1 MNSDAIMKKFF
12 AGLLLLALG
21 AATGLSAPAT
31 SPADIYV
38 NNSPLTTPPQVDATI
53 FLNRSSFDIS
63 TTLPYTAQNVRF
75 WTNTGSMAGTPGF
88 RFENN
93 RSGNA
98 VPKKTKANS
107 RNLQVPSATFHN
119 DGNVYGEQLL
129 WINANSIFTSGRL
142 DGGEA
147 GRIVIQATNG
157 TADLSRSGIRV
168 GPVTGINVPCGFE
181 AFGTNFTPDP
191 NIRELYWGAGRN
203 NALGTNGQPLNL
215 TSLPFAN
222 GGNFTL
228 PFPRT
233 PSHEVIQLFSGRPF
247 TNLVNLPQGSFF
259 GGLCGTNY
267 DAYVHTN
274 LDFAGTTPRTVVT
287 IVFVPT
293 QSLLSP
299 DNLQTEVRFVP
310 DFGPGGSTFSPVVEF
325 HNTAFDIVDQAMVT
339 NYVTFIDTTG
349 SQTNVVLA
357 RPFTTITGTTPNT
370 RRPSTHTFIRGRY
383 CNFDFFTE
391 AANAVYDPAVFFAQ
405 NNVTNIANTI
415 YAASAAQIGLTN
427 AQSFTATSLSP
438 SGFLTLGANPAVTDP
453 TNFTGK
459 VEITAKDLDLTLTR
473 IKAENFISIK
483 AGNLRSNLVAQLDA
497 PFIDLNL
504 QSSNA
509 TLIISNL
516 APSSVN
522 RLAGQ
527 IAAWSSAW
535 NVNVTNVLGQTNAMR
550 FHVLLVDNCL
560 RSEQPVTINRFSVK
574 TPQLVL
580 SDNLFVN
587 AGALVNAPAITVEPG
602 ATLALP
608 LRSDWA
614 FTNFQNLLNFT
625 NNGTVSIQGGGYFG
639 AFDVGHIT
647 IPKKKRGKKRP
658 APVVP
663 FPLNNFVNRG
673 SLSASAFYV
682 RATNAEIAGSAFTR
696 ALLNGNNGVI
706 AVTASVLSLSN
717 AAISA
722 GSDAEFHANDLL
734 LTRTVL
740 STGRTN
746 PIFGN
751 VIPGALIL
759 DATNSLTDGGL
770 NASNLWSVTGGF
782 RMARR
787 PAMPGDLLGTRIESR
802 SGSFV
807 QNTHQWAGLDRGN
820 TNAGY
825 VNNLAL
831 GRLVL
836 DGVLL
841 NRFRFTGASTN
852 NALYV
857 EYLELRTNGVPSN
870 FSGDFIGSFAI
881 DPGFTIY
888 FADSNMDPIVL
899 AGLGGGRIKWVSS
912 YAGEEGSQSG
922 TNLLYPNGITYR
934 FNAALVRS
942 MEFDTDGDNVLNG
955 LDCTPIPVAGFDTTG
970 QQCPAPAPAA
980 AGLAKALAA
989 SDLHLTIA
997 LAAEGGAVVL
1007 DWDAP
1012 ANSAN
1017 TVEFS
1022 ESLSGGAWQSL
1033 TNFINGPT
1041 GTRVT
1046 VRDAA
1051 AAPTRVYRVRVDAAK
1066 L

>member
-1 MNSDAIMKKFF
+1 MNKFF
-12 AGLLLLALG
+12 ITTLLAALALTGG
-21 AATGLSAPAT
+21 AAPADVYRNT
-31 SPADIYV
+31 SPA
-38 NNSPLTTPPQVDATI
+38 TTLPQVDATTFI
-53 FLNRSSFDIS
+53 NLSSIELI
-63 TTLPYTAQNVRF
+63 TTLPWRAQNVQY
-75 WTNTGSMAGTPGF
+75 WTNAGIMSGSPGF
-88 RFENN
+88 QFQYD
-93 RSGNA
+93 RSG
-98 VPKKTKANS
+98 KTTARRVRANS
-107 RNLQVPSATFHN
+107 KDLSLPSVSFHN
-119 DGNVYGEQLL
+119 DGNISAFTTL
-129 WINANSIFTSGRL
+129 SIKAKSISNSGRL
-142 DGGEA
+142 DTDEA
-147 GRIVIQATNG
+147 GRIIIQATNG

-168 GPVTGINVPCGFE
+168 GPPTGIGVPCGSE
-181 AFGTNFTPDP
+181 SFGTNFFPDP

-203 NALGTNGQPLNL
+203 NALGTNGQPLL
-215 TSLPFAN
+215 LSLLPFAD
-222 GGNFTL
+222 GGDFTL
-228 PFPRT
+228 PVPRT
-233 PSHEVIQLFSGRPF
+233 PSHEVIQLVSGRPF
-247 TNLVNLPQGSFF
+247 TNVVSLPQGSLF

-267 DAYVHTN
+267 DAFVHTN
-274 LDFAGTTPRTVVT
+274 LDVTGTTPRTVVT

-293 QSLLSP
+293 RSLLSP

-310 DFGPGGSTFSPVVEF
+310 DFGPGGRTFSPVVEF

-357 RPFTTITGTTPNT
+357 RPFFTTTGTSPNT

-383 CNFDFFTE
+383 CNFDLLTVE
-391 AANAVYDPAVFFAQ
+391 ANAVYDPAVFFAQ

-427 AQSFTATSLSP
+427 VQSFTTTSVSP
-438 SGFLTLGANPAVTDP
+438 SGLVTLGANPAVTDP

-516 APSSVN
+516 APASVN

-535 NVNVTNVLGQTNAMR
+535 NVNVTNTLGQTNAMR

-560 RSEQPVTINRFSVK
+560 RSEQPVTINRFAVK
-574 TPQLVL
+574 TPQLVI

-587 AGALVNAPAITVEPG
+587 AGALVNAPAVSVQAG

-608 LRSDWA
+608 QRSDWA

-625 NNGTVSIQGGGYFG
+625 NNGTVNIQGGGYFG
-639 AFDVGHIT
+639 AFDVGHLT
-647 IPKKKRGKKRP
+647 VPKKKKGKKRP
-658 APVVP
+658 LPVVP
-663 FPLNNFVNRG
+663 LPLNNFVNRG

-682 RATNAEIAGSAFTR
+682 RATNAEIAGTAFTP
-696 ALLNGNNGVI
+696 ALFNGNNGVI
-706 AVTASVLSLSN
+706 AVTASVLTLSN
-717 AAISA
+717 AVVSA

-734 LTRTVL
+734 LTRTHI

-751 VIPGALIL
+751 VIPGVLIL

-782 RMARR
+782 RMASR
-787 PAMPGDLLGTRIESR
+787 PATPGDLLGTRIESH

-820 TNAGY
+820 TNTGY

-841 NRFRFTGASTN
+841 NRFRFKGVSTN

-857 EYLELRTNGVPSN
+857 DYLELRTNGVPNSR
-870 FSGDFIGSFAI
+870 SADYIGSFAI
-881 DPGFTIY
+881 DPGFMIY
-888 FADSNMDPIVL
+888 FADSNLDPIAL
-899 AGLGGGRIKWVSS
+899 SGLGGGRIKWVSS
-912 YAGEEGSQSG
+912 YVGAESG

-955 LDCTPIPVAGFDTTG
+955 LDCTPIPVADFDTTG
-970 QQCPAPAPAA
+970 QQCPVPAPAA
-980 AGLAKALAA
+980 PGVAKALAA
-989 SDLHLTIA
+989 SDLHLSIA
-997 LAAEGGAVVL
+997 LAAEGSAVVL

-1022 ESLSGGAWQSL
+1022 ESLSGSVWQSL

-1051 AAPTRVYRVRVDAAK
+1051 AAPTRVYRVRVDAGK
-1066 L
+1066 P